1 MNWYYIEN
9 GQQAGP
15 VQDAQLQALVQQR
28 RIQPETLIWR
38 EGMANWE
45 AAQQTVP
52 QLFAAPAAPQPAQPV
67 QAAQPAQPAQP
78 AAPQVADPMAF
89 DPLAVPDVFGSSSGI
104 AASLGEGAS
113 GMSGL
118 DSIGLGAIGGEVMCC
133 ACGNLVPRD
142 QTTDMGGKSVCAACA
157 PTFDQQA
164 TDGAPAMASY
174 GGYSDTSMNY
184 AGFWIRFVAWILD
197 WVILLPVLAGIS
209 FLLGGGSIMFS
220 GGVDPEQLQA
230 MMQKQQLISLVA
242 TVFLI
247 SYVTFFGGKFGGTPG
262 KLICG
267 LRIVTGD
274 GDRVTY
280 LRAFARYWGEV
291 VTSLTGCLFG
301 FGYIMAAFHGEKCAL
316 HDLICGTRVVWK

>member
-15 VQDAQLQALVQQR
+15 VQDAQLQALVQQG
-28 RIQPETLIWR
+28 RIQADTLIWR

-67 QAAQPAQPAQP
+67 QPTQPAQP
-78 AAPQVADPMAF
+78 AAPQVADPMAADPASV

-104 AASLGEGAS
+104 AASLGDGAAT
-113 GMSGL
+113 GL
-118 DSIGLGAIGGEVMCC
+118 DALGLGSMGGEVMCC
-133 ACGNLVPRD
+133 ACGNLVSRD

-157 PTFDQQA
+157 PTFDPQA
-164 TDGAPAMASY
+164 MAAAPATASY

-184 AGFWIRFVAWILD
+184 AGFWIRLVARILD
-197 WVILLPVLAGIS
+197 GLILAPVFAGL
-209 FLLGGGSIMFS
+209 FFVVV
-220 GGVDPEQLQA
+220 GVPAMTGPEQVQA
-230 MMQKQQLISLVA
+230 LADKVNTLSLMCMP
-242 TVFLI
+242 FLI
-247 SYVTFFGGKFGGTPG
+247 AYNIFFVGKFGGTPG

-267 LRIVTGD
+267 LRIVTSGGD
-274 GDRVTY
+274 ELTY
-280 LRAFARYWGEV
+280 LQAFIRLLGEV
-291 VTSLTGCLFG
+291 VTRLTCCLFG
-301 FGYIMAAFHGEKCAL
+301 FGYLMAAFHSEKCAL